1 MNFEESLKN
10 FINRVNNTKDSIA
23 TEEATKTSVIMP
35 FFQILGYDVFNPTEF
50 IPEYT
55 TDVGIKKGEKIDYAI
70 FLNGELTLL
79 IEAKSINEQLEKHDS
94 QLFRY
99 FGTSSAKFA
108 ILTNGIVYRFYS
120 DLDEQNKMDSSPFF
134 EINILDISDSEI
146 IELKKFCKENFDLSM
161 ILDTASE
168 LKYLS
173 LIKKVLKEEFV
184 NPSDDFIR
192 FILSQGV
199 YESVKTQSV
208 VDKYRPIAKKSI
220 SQYINEL
227 VNDKIQNA
235 LKNDSSYEAPV
246 IVSTDPLDEPLPI
259 LEISNVITTADEI
272 ECFFIVKSI
281 LHNTIELSRISYKDT
296 ASYFSIILDGKVTK
310 WICRIF
316 LKENTKY
323 IIIPNGDV
331 NNNKIIIE
339 NLDDI
344 YSNSDQLIAR
354 LTSFIN

>member
-1 MNFEESLKN
+1 MSFEEKLRE
-10 FINRVNNTKDSIA
+10 FIERVKKTKDNIA

-55 TDVGIKKGEKIDYAI
+55 ADVGIKKGEKVDYAI
-70 FLNGELTLL
+70 LLNGELTLL

-99 FGTSSAKFA
+99 FGTTAAKFA
-108 ILTNGIVYRFYS
+108 ILTNGLIYRFYS

-134 EINILDISDSEI
+134 EINLLDISDSEI

-168 LKYLS
+168 LKYLG
-173 LIKKVLKEEFV
+173 LIKKVLKDEFA

-192 FILSQGV
+192 FILTQGV
-199 YESVKTQSV
+199 YDGMKTQNTV
-208 VDKYRPIAKKSI
+208 EKYRPTVKKSI

-235 LKNDSSYEAPV
+235 LKSDESFEPKAIQQFEEVDESAL
-246 IVSTDPLDEPLPI
+246 IASVSNI
-259 LEISNVITTADEI
+259 ITTDEEI

-281 LHNTIELSRISYKDT
+281 LHNAIDLNRIGYKDT
-296 ASYFSIILDGKVTK
+296 ASYFSIIIDGKVTK

-323 IIIPNGDV
+323 IIIPNGDA
-331 NNNKIIIE
+331 NDKIVLDK
-339 NLDDI
+339 LDDI
-344 YSNSDQLIAR
+344 YAYTDRLVAR
-354 LTSFIN
+354 LNSLIS

>member
-1 MNFEESLKN
+1 MSFEEKLRE
-10 FINRVNNTKDSIA
+10 FIERVKKTKDSIA

-55 TDVGIKKGEKIDYAI
+55 ADVGIKKGEKVDYAI
-70 FLNGELTLL
+70 LLNGELTLL

-99 FGTSSAKFA
+99 FGTTAAKFA
-108 ILTNGIVYRFYS
+108 ILTNGLVYRFYS

-134 EINILDISDSEI
+134 EINLLDISDSEI

-168 LKYLS
+168 LKYLG
-173 LIKKVLKEEFV
+173 LIKKVLKDEFS

-199 YESVKTQSV
+199 YDGMKTQNTV
-208 VDKYRPIAKKSI
+208 EKYRPTVKKSV

-235 LKNDSSYEAPV
+235 LKSDESFEPKVAPQFEEADESTLISS
-246 IVSTDPLDEPLPI
+246 VSNI
-259 LEISNVITTADEI
+259 ITTDEEI
-272 ECFFIVKSI
+272 ECFFIIKSI
-281 LHNTIELSRISYKDT
+281 LHNAVDLNRIGYKDT
-296 ASYFSIILDGKVTK
+296 ASYFSIIIDGKVTK

-323 IIIPNGDV
+323 IIIPNGSV
-331 NNNKIIIE
+331 NEKIVLDK
-339 NLDDI
+339 LDDI
-344 YSNSDQLIAR
+344 YTYTDQLIAR
-354 LTSFIN
+354 LTSLLN

>member
-1 MNFEESLKN
+1 MSFEEKLRE
-10 FINRVNNTKDSIA
+10 FIERVKKTKDNIA
-23 TEEATKTSVIMP
+23 TEEATKTSIVMP

-55 TDVGIKKGEKIDYAI
+55 ADVGIKKGEKVDYAI
-70 FLNGELTLL
+70 LLNGELTLL

-99 FGTSSAKFA
+99 FGTTAAKFA
-108 ILTNGIVYRFYS
+108 ILTNGLVYRFYS

-134 EINILDISDSEI
+134 EINLLDISDSEI
-146 IELKKFCKENFDLSM
+146 IELKKFCKDNFDLSM

-168 LKYLS
+168 LKYLG
-173 LIKKVLKEEFV
+173 LIKKVLKDEFA

-199 YESVKTQSV
+199 YDGMKTQNTV
-208 VDKYRPIAKKSI
+208 EKYRPTVKKSV

-235 LKNDSSYEAPV
+235 LKSDESFEPKAIQQFEEVDESALISS
-246 IVSTDPLDEPLPI
+246 VSNI
-259 LEISNVITTADEI
+259 ITTDEEI

-281 LHNTIELSRISYKDT
+281 LHNAVDLNRIGYKDT
-296 ASYFSIILDGKVTK
+296 ASYFSIIIDGKVTK

-323 IIIPNGDV
+323 IIIPNGDA
-331 NNNKIIIE
+331 NEKIVLDK
-339 NLDDI
+339 LDDI
-344 YSNSDQLIAR
+344 YAYTDQLVAR
-354 LTSFIN
+354 LNNLIG

>member
-1 MNFEESLKN
+1 MSFEEKLRE
-10 FINRVNNTKDSIA
+10 FIERVKKTKDNIA

-55 TDVGIKKGEKIDYAI
+55 ADVGIKKGEKVDYAI
-70 FLNGELTLL
+70 LLNGELTLL

-99 FGTSSAKFA
+99 FGTTAAKFA
-108 ILTNGIVYRFYS
+108 ILTNGLVYRFYS

-134 EINILDISDSEI
+134 EINLLDISDSEI

-168 LKYLS
+168 LKYLG
-173 LIKKVLKEEFV
+173 LIKKVLKDEFA

-192 FILSQGV
+192 FILTQGV
-199 YESVKTQSV
+199 YDGMKTQNT
-208 VDKYRPIAKKSI
+208 VDKYRPTVKKSI

-235 LKNDSSYEAPV
+235 LKSDESFEPKAIQQFEEVDESAL
-246 IVSTDPLDEPLPI
+246 IASVSNI
-259 LEISNVITTADEI
+259 ITTDEEI

-281 LHNTIELSRISYKDT
+281 LHNAVDLNRIGYKDT
-296 ASYFSIILDGKVTK
+296 ASYFSIIIDGKVTK

-323 IIIPNGDV
+323 IIIPNGDA
-331 NNNKIIIE
+331 NEKIVLDK
-339 NLDDI
+339 LDDI
-344 YSNSDQLIAR
+344 YTYSDR
-354 LTSFIN
+354 LTSRLEALLG

>member
-1 MNFEESLKN
+1 MSFEEKLRE
-10 FINRVNNTKDSIA
+10 FIERVKKTKDNIA

-55 TDVGIKKGEKIDYAI
+55 ADVGIKKGEKVDYAI
-70 FLNGELTLL
+70 LLNGELTLL

-99 FGTSSAKFA
+99 FGTTAAKFA
-108 ILTNGIVYRFYS
+108 ILTNGLIYRFYS

-134 EINILDISDSEI
+134 EINLLDISDSEI

-168 LKYLS
+168 LKYLG
-173 LIKKVLKEEFV
+173 LIKKVLKDEFS

-192 FILSQGV
+192 FILTQGV
-199 YESVKTQSV
+199 YDGMKTQNT
-208 VDKYRPIAKKSI
+208 VDKYRPTVKKSI

-235 LKNDSSYEAPV
+235 LKSDESFEPKAIQQFEEVDESAL
-246 IVSTDPLDEPLPI
+246 IASVSNI
-259 LEISNVITTADEI
+259 ITTDEEI

-281 LHNTIELSRISYKDT
+281 LHNAVDLNRIGYKDT
-296 ASYFSIILDGKVTK
+296 ASYFSIIIDGKVTK

-323 IIIPNGDV
+323 IIIPNGDA
-331 NNNKIIIE
+331 NEKIVLDK
-339 NLDDI
+339 LDDI
-344 YSNSDQLIAR
+344 YAYTDQLVAR
-354 LTSFIN
+354 LNNLIG

>member
-1 MNFEESLKN
+1 MSFEEKLRE
-10 FINRVNNTKDSIA
+10 FIERVKKTKDNIA

-55 TDVGIKKGEKIDYAI
+55 ADVGIKKGEKVDYAI
-70 FLNGELTLL
+70 LLL

-99 FGTSSAKFA
+99 FGTTAAKFA
-108 ILTNGIVYRFYS
+108 ILTNGLIYRFYS

-134 EINILDISDSEI
+134 EINLLDISDSEI

-168 LKYLS
+168 LKYLG
-173 LIKKVLKEEFV
+173 LIKKVLKDEFS

-192 FILSQGV
+192 FILTQGV
-199 YESVKTQSV
+199 YDGMKTQNT
-208 VDKYRPIAKKSI
+208 VDKYRPTVKKSI

-235 LKNDSSYEAPV
+235 LKSDESFEPKAIQQFEEVDESAL
-246 IVSTDPLDEPLPI
+246 IASVSNI
-259 LEISNVITTADEI
+259 ITTDEEI

-281 LHNTIELSRISYKDT
+281 LHNAVDLNRIGYKDT
-296 ASYFSIILDGKVTK
+296 ASYFSIIIDGKVTK

-323 IIIPNGDV
+323 IIIPNGDA
-331 NNNKIIIE
+331 NEKIVLDK
-339 NLDDI
+339 LDDI
-344 YSNSDQLIAR
+344 YAYTDQLVAR
-354 LTSFIN
+354 LNNLIG

>member
-1 MNFEESLKN
+1 MSFEEKLRE
-10 FINRVNNTKDSIA
+10 FIERVKKTKDSIA
-23 TEEATKTSVIMP
+23 TEEATKTSIVMP

-55 TDVGIKKGEKIDYAI
+55 ADVGIKKGEKVDYAI
-70 FLNGELTLL
+70 LLNGELTLL

-99 FGTSSAKFA
+99 FGTTAAKFA
-108 ILTNGIVYRFYS
+108 ILTNGLVYRFYS

-134 EINILDISDSEI
+134 EINLLDIGDSEI

-168 LKYLS
+168 LKYLG
-173 LIKKVLKEEFV
+173 LIKKVLKDEFA

-199 YESVKTQSV
+199 YDGMKTQNTV
-208 VDKYRPIAKKSI
+208 EKYRPTVKKSV

-235 LKNDSSYEAPV
+235 LKSDESFEPKAIQQFEEVDESSQ
-246 IVSTDPLDEPLPI
+246 ISSVSNI
-259 LEISNVITTADEI
+259 ITTDEEI

-281 LHNTIELSRISYKDT
+281 LHNSVDLNRIGYKDT
-296 ASYFSIILDGKVTK
+296 ASYFSIIIDGKVTK

-323 IIIPNGDV
+323 IIIPNGDA
-331 NNNKIIIE
+331 NEKIVLGS
-339 NLDDI
+339 LDDI
-344 YSNSDQLIAR
+344 YIYSDRLISR
-354 LTSFIN
+354 LESLLG

>member
-1 MNFEESLKN
+1 MGFEEKLKE
-10 FINRVNNTKDSIA
+10 FIERVKKTKDNIA
-23 TEEATKTSVIMP
+23 TEEATKTSIVMP

-55 TDVGIKKGEKIDYAI
+55 ADVGIKKGEKVDYAI
-70 FLNGELTLL
+70 LLNGELTLL

-99 FGTSSAKFA
+99 FGTTSAKFA
-108 ILTNGIVYRFYS
+108 ILTNGLVYRFYS

-134 EINILDISDSEI
+134 EINLLDLSDSEMN
-146 IELKKFCKENFDLSM
+146 ELKKFCKENFDLSL

-168 LKYLS
+168 LKYLG
-173 LIKKVLKEEFV
+173 LIKKVLKDEFA

-199 YESVKTQSV
+199 YDGMKTQNTV
-208 VDKYRPIAKKSI
+208 EKYRPTVKKSI
-220 SQYINEL
+220 SQYLNEL

-235 LKNDSSYEAPV
+235 LKSDETFEPKIVLPV
-246 IVSTDPLDEPLPI
+246 EESDDPTPIVEL
-259 LEISNVITTADEI
+259 SNIITTDEEI
-272 ECFFIVKSI
+272 ECFFIIKSI
-281 LHNTIELSRISYKDT
+281 LHNTIDLSRICYKDT

-310 WICRIF
+310 WICRIY
-316 LKENTKY
+316 LKENIKY
-323 IIIPNGDV
+323 ILIPNGDSNDKV
-331 NNNKIIIE
+331 IIQ

-344 YSNSDQLIAR
+344 YTYSERLISR
-354 LTSFIN
+354 LESLLN

>member
-1 MNFEESLKN
+1 MSFEEKLRE
-10 FINRVNNTKDSIA
+10 FIERVKKTKDSIA
-23 TEEATKTSVIMP
+23 TEEATKTSIVMP

-55 TDVGIKKGEKIDYAI
+55 ADVGIKKGEKVDYAI
-70 FLNGELTLL
+70 LLNGELTLL

-99 FGTSSAKFA
+99 FGTTAAKFA
-108 ILTNGIVYRFYS
+108 ILTNGLVYRFYS

-134 EINILDISDSEI
+134 EINLLDISDSEI
-146 IELKKFCKENFDLSM
+146 IELKKFCKDNFDLSM

-168 LKYLS
+168 LKYLG
-173 LIKKVLKEEFV
+173 LIKKVLKDEFA

-199 YESVKTQSV
+199 YDGMKTQNTV
-208 VDKYRPIAKKSI
+208 EKYRPTVKKSI

-235 LKNDSSYEAPV
+235 LKSDESFEPKTVQQFEEVDESSQ
-246 IVSTDPLDEPLPI
+246 ISSVSNI
-259 LEISNVITTADEI
+259 ITTDEEI
-272 ECFFIVKSI
+272 ECFFIIKSI
-281 LHNTIELSRISYKDT
+281 LHNAVDLNRIGYKDT
-296 ASYFSIILDGKVTK
+296 ASYFSVIIDGKVTK

-323 IIIPNGDV
+323 IIIPNCDS
-331 NNNKIIIE
+331 NEKIMIE

-344 YSNSDQLIAR
+344 YTYSDQLVAR
-354 LTSFIN
+354 LNNLVS

>member
-1 MNFEESLKN
+1 MSFEEKLRE
-10 FINRVNNTKDSIA
+10 FIERVKKTKDNIA
-23 TEEATKTSVIMP
+23 TEEATKTSIVMP

-55 TDVGIKKGEKIDYAI
+55 ADVGIKKGEKVDYAI
-70 FLNGELTLL
+70 LLNGELTLL

-99 FGTSSAKFA
+99 FGTTAAKFA
-108 ILTNGIVYRFYS
+108 ILTNGLVYRFYS

-134 EINILDISDSEI
+134 EINLLDISDSEVV
-146 IELKKFCKENFDLSM
+146 ELKKFCKDNFDLSM

-168 LKYLS
+168 LKYLG
-173 LIKKVLKEEFV
+173 LIKKVLKDEFA

-199 YESVKTQSV
+199 YDGMKTQNTV
-208 VDKYRPIAKKSI
+208 EKYRPTVKKSV

-235 LKNDSSYEAPV
+235 LKSDESFEPKAIQQFEEVDESS
-246 IVSTDPLDEPLPI
+246 L
-259 LEISNVITTADEI
+259 ISNVSNIITTDEEI
-272 ECFFIVKSI
+272 ETFFIVKSI
-281 LHNTIELSRISYKDT
+281 LHNAIDLNRIGYKDT
-296 ASYFSIILDGKVTK
+296 ASYFSIIIDGKVTK
-310 WICRIF
+310 WICRIY

-323 IIIPNGDV
+323 IIIPNCET
-331 NNNKIIIE
+331 NEKIVLDK
-339 NLDDI
+339 LDDI
-344 YSNSDQLIAR
+344 YTYTEQLVAR
-354 LTSFIN
+354 LDSLIG

>member
-1 MNFEESLKN
+1 MSFEEKLRE
-10 FINRVNNTKDSIA
+10 FIERVKKTKDNIA
-23 TEEATKTSVIMP
+23 TEEATKTSIVMP

-55 TDVGIKKGEKIDYAI
+55 ADVGIKKGEKVDYAI
-70 FLNGELTLL
+70 LLNGELTLL

-99 FGTSSAKFA
+99 FGTTAAKFA
-108 ILTNGIVYRFYS
+108 ILTNGLVYRFYS

-134 EINILDISDSEI
+134 EINLLDISDSEI
-146 IELKKFCKENFDLSM
+146 VELKKFCKDNFDLSM

-168 LKYLS
+168 LKYLG
-173 LIKKVLKEEFV
+173 LIKKVLKDEFT

-199 YESVKTQSV
+199 YDGMKTQNTV
-208 VDKYRPIAKKSI
+208 EKYRPTVKKSV

-235 LKNDSSYEAPV
+235 LKSDESFEPKAIQQFEEVDESS
-246 IVSTDPLDEPLPI
+246 L
-259 LEISNVITTADEI
+259 ISNVSNIITTDEEI

-281 LHNTIELSRISYKDT
+281 LHNAIDLNRIGYKDT
-296 ASYFSIILDGKVTK
+296 ASYFSIIIDGKVTK
-310 WICRIF
+310 WICRIY

-323 IIIPNGDV
+323 IIIPNGDA
-331 NNNKIIIE
+331 NEKIILD

-344 YSNSDQLIAR
+344 YAYTEQLVARLNNLIA
-354 LTSFIN
+354 

>member
-1 MNFEESLKN
+1 MSFEEKLKE
-10 FINRVNNTKDSIA
+10 FIERVRKTKDNIA
-23 TEEATKTSVIMP
+23 TEEATKTSIVMP

-55 TDVGIKKGEKIDYAI
+55 ADVGIKKGEKVDYAI
-70 FLNGELTLL
+70 LLNGELTLL

-99 FGTSSAKFA
+99 FGTTAAKFA
-108 ILTNGIVYRFYS
+108 ILTNGLVYRFYS

-134 EINILDISDSEI
+134 EINLLDISDSEVV
-146 IELKKFCKENFDLSM
+146 ELKKFCKDNFDLSM

-168 LKYLS
+168 LKYLG
-173 LIKKVLKEEFV
+173 LIKKVLKDEFA

-199 YESVKTQSV
+199 YDGMKTQNTV
-208 VDKYRPIAKKSI
+208 EKYRPTVKKSV

-235 LKNDSSYEAPV
+235 LKSDESFEPKAIQQFEEVDESS
-246 IVSTDPLDEPLPI
+246 L
-259 LEISNVITTADEI
+259 ISNVSNIITTDEEI
-272 ECFFIVKSI
+272 ETFFIVKSI
-281 LHNTIELSRISYKDT
+281 LHNAIDLNRIGYKDT
-296 ASYFSIILDGKVTK
+296 ASYFSIIIDGKVTK
-310 WICRIF
+310 WICRIY

-323 IIIPNGDV
+323 IIIPNCET
-331 NNNKIIIE
+331 NEKIVLDK
-339 NLDDI
+339 LDDI
-344 YSNSDQLIAR
+344 YTYTEQLVAR
-354 LTSFIN
+354 LDNLIG

>member
-1 MNFEESLKN
+1 MSFEEKLRE
-10 FINRVNNTKDSIA
+10 FIERVKKTKDSIA
-23 TEEATKTSVIMP
+23 TEEATKTSIVMP

-55 TDVGIKKGEKIDYAI
+55 ADVGIKKGEKVDYAI
-70 FLNGELTLL
+70 LLNGELTLL

-99 FGTSSAKFA
+99 FGTTAAKFA
-108 ILTNGIVYRFYS
+108 ILTNGLVYRFYS

-134 EINILDISDSEI
+134 EINLLDISDSEI

-168 LKYLS
+168 LKYLG
-173 LIKKVLKEEFV
+173 LIKKVLKDEFA

-192 FILSQGV
+192 FILTQGV
-199 YESVKTQSV
+199 YDGMKTQNT
-208 VDKYRPIAKKSI
+208 VDKYRPTVKKSI

-235 LKNDSSYEAPV
+235 LKSDESFEPKAIQQFEEVDESAL
-246 IVSTDPLDEPLPI
+246 IASVSNI
-259 LEISNVITTADEI
+259 ITTDEEI

-281 LHNTIELSRISYKDT
+281 LHNTVDLNRIGYKDT
-296 ASYFSIILDGKVTK
+296 ASYFSIIIDGKVTK

-323 IIIPNGDV
+323 IIIPNGDA
-331 NNNKIIIE
+331 NEKIVLDK
-339 NLDDI
+339 LDDI
-344 YSNSDQLIAR
+344 YAYTDQLVAR
-354 LTSFIN
+354 LNNLIG

>member
-1 MNFEESLKN
+1 MSFEEKLRE
-10 FINRVNNTKDSIA
+10 FIERVKKTKDSIA

-55 TDVGIKKGEKIDYAI
+55 ADVGIKKGEKVDYAI
-70 FLNGELTLL
+70 LLNGELTLL
-79 IEAKSINEQLEKHDS
+79 IEAKSINEQLQKHDS

-99 FGTSSAKFA
+99 FGTTAAKFA
-108 ILTNGIVYRFYS
+108 ILTNGLVYRFYS

-134 EINILDISDSEI
+134 EINLLDISDSEI
-146 IELKKFCKENFDLSM
+146 IELKKFCKENFDLSL

-168 LKYLS
+168 LKYLG
-173 LIKKVLKEEFV
+173 LIKKVLKDEFAS
-184 NPSDDFIR
+184 PSDDFIR

-199 YESVKTQSV
+199 YDGMKTQNT
-208 VDKYRPIAKKSI
+208 VDKYRPTVKKSI

-235 LKNDSSYEAPV
+235 LKS
-246 IVSTDPLDEPLPI
+246 DEPIEHKAAVPVEEPGEDETVVEL
-259 LEISNVITTADEI
+259 SNIITTDEEI
-272 ECFFIVKSI
+272 ECFFIIKSI
-281 LHNTIELSRISYKDT
+281 LHNAIGLNRIGYKDT
-296 ASYFSIILDGKVTK
+296 VSYFSIIIDGKVTK

-323 IIIPNGDV
+323 IIIPNDDT
-331 NNNKIIIE
+331 NEKIILDS
-339 NLDDI
+339 LDDI
-344 YSNSDQLIAR
+344 YTYSDRLIHR
-354 LTSFIN
+354 LESLLG

>member
-1 MNFEESLKN
+1 MSFEEKLKE
-10 FINRVNNTKDSIA
+10 FIERVKKTKDSIA
-23 TEEATKTSVIMP
+23 TEEATKTSIVMP

-55 TDVGIKKGEKIDYAI
+55 ADVGIKKGEKVDYAI
-70 FLNGELTLL
+70 LLSGELTLL

-99 FGTSSAKFA
+99 FGTTAAKFA
-108 ILTNGIVYRFYS
+108 ILTNGLVYRFYS

-134 EINILDISDSEI
+134 EINLLDIGDSEI

-168 LKYLS
+168 LKYLG
-173 LIKKVLKEEFV
+173 LIKKVLKDEFA

-199 YESVKTQSV
+199 YDGMKTQNTV
-208 VDKYRPIAKKSI
+208 EKYRPTVKKSV

-235 LKNDSSYEAPV
+235 LKSDESFEPKAIQQFEEVDESSQ
-246 IVSTDPLDEPLPI
+246 ISSVSNI
-259 LEISNVITTADEI
+259 ITTDEEI

-281 LHNTIELSRISYKDT
+281 LHNSVDLNRIGYKDT
-296 ASYFSIILDGKVTK
+296 ASYFSIIIDGKVTK

-323 IIIPNGDV
+323 IIIPNGDA
-331 NNNKIIIE
+331 NEKIVLGS
-339 NLDDI
+339 LDDI
-344 YSNSDQLIAR
+344 YIYSDRLISR
-354 LTSFIN
+354 LESLLG

>member
-1 MNFEESLKN
+1 MSFEEKLRE
-10 FINRVNNTKDSIA
+10 FIERVKKTKDSIA

-55 TDVGIKKGEKIDYAI
+55 ADVGIKKGEKVDYAI
-70 FLNGELTLL
+70 LLNGELTLL

-99 FGTSSAKFA
+99 FGTTAAKFA
-108 ILTNGIVYRFYS
+108 ILTNGLVYRFYS

-134 EINILDISDSEI
+134 EINLLDISDSEI
-146 IELKKFCKENFDLSM
+146 VELKKFCKENFDLSM

-168 LKYLS
+168 LKYLG
-173 LIKKVLKEEFV
+173 LIKKVLKDEFA

-192 FILSQGV
+192 FILTQGV
-199 YESVKTQSV
+199 YDGMKTQNT
-208 VDKYRPIAKKSI
+208 VDKYRPTVKKSI

-235 LKNDSSYEAPV
+235 LKSDESFESKTVQQFEEVDESAV
-246 IVSTDPLDEPLPI
+246 IAS
-259 LEISNVITTADEI
+259 ISNIITTDEEI

-281 LHNTIELSRISYKDT
+281 LHNAVDLNRIGYKDT
-296 ASYFSIILDGKVTK
+296 ASYFSIIIDGKVTK

-323 IIIPNGDV
+323 IIIPNGSA
-331 NNNKIIIE
+331 NEKIVIDK
-339 NLDDI
+339 LDDI
-344 YSNSDQLIAR
+344 YAFSDR
-354 LTSFIN
+354 LTSRIESLLG

>member
-1 MNFEESLKN
+1 MSFEEKLRE
-10 FINRVNNTKDSIA
+10 FIERVKKTKDSIA
-23 TEEATKTSVIMP
+23 TEEATKTSIVMP

-55 TDVGIKKGEKIDYAI
+55 ADVGIKKGEKVDYAI
-70 FLNGELTLL
+70 LLNGELTLL

-99 FGTSSAKFA
+99 FGTTAAKFA
-108 ILTNGIVYRFYS
+108 ILTNGLVYRFYS

-134 EINILDISDSEI
+134 EINLLDISDSEI

-168 LKYLS
+168 LKYLG
-173 LIKKVLKEEFV
+173 LIKKVLKDEFA

-199 YESVKTQSV
+199 YDGMKTQNTV
-208 VDKYRPIAKKSI
+208 EKYRPTVKKSI

-235 LKNDSSYEAPV
+235 LKSDESFEPKAIQQFEEVDESAL
-246 IVSTDPLDEPLPI
+246 IASVSNI
-259 LEISNVITTADEI
+259 ITTDEEI

-281 LHNTIELSRISYKDT
+281 LHNAIDLNRIGYKDT
-296 ASYFSIILDGKVTK
+296 ASYFSIIIDGKVTK

-323 IIIPNGDV
+323 IIIPNCDS
-331 NNNKIIIE
+331 NEKIMIE

-344 YSNSDQLIAR
+344 YTYSDQLVAR
-354 LTSFIN
+354 LNNLVG

>member
-10 FINRVNNTKDSIA
+10 FIVRVNNIKDSIA

-55 TDVGIKKGEKIDYAI
+55 ADVGIKKGEKVDYAI
-70 FLNGELTLL
+70 FLNGELTLI

-134 EINILDISDSEI
+134 EINLLDISDSEI
-146 IELKKFCKENFDLSM
+146 SELKKFCKENFDLSM

-168 LKYLS
+168 LKYLG
-173 LIKKVLKEEFV
+173 LIKKVLKDEFA

-192 FILSQGV
+192 FILTQGV
-199 YESVKTQSV
+199 YEGIKTQSIV
-208 VDKYRPIAKKSI
+208 EKYKPTVKKSI

-235 LKNDSSYEAPV
+235 LKNDETYESLT
-246 IVSTDPLDEPLPI
+246 ITSTEQPDELSLIQDIPNI
-259 LEISNVITTADEI
+259 ITTEDEI
-272 ECFFIVKSI
+272 QCYFIVKSI
-281 LHNTIELSRISYKDT
+281 LHNLIDLGRISYKDT
-296 ASYFSIILDGKVTK
+296 ASYFAIILDGKVTK
-310 WICRIF
+310 WLCRIY
-316 LKENTKY
+316 LKENVKY
-323 IIIPNGDV
+323 ILIPDNET
-331 NNNKIIIE
+331 NQKIIID

-344 YSNSDQLIAR
+344 YNYTAPLTNR
-354 LTSFIN
+354 LECLMN

>member
-1 MNFEESLKN
+1 MSFEEKLRE
-10 FINRVNNTKDSIA
+10 FIERVKKTKDNIA
-23 TEEATKTSVIMP
+23 TEEATKTSIVMP

-55 TDVGIKKGEKIDYAI
+55 ADVGIKKGEKVDYAI
-70 FLNGELTLL
+70 LLNGELTLL

-99 FGTSSAKFA
+99 FGTTAAKFA
-108 ILTNGIVYRFYS
+108 ILTNGLIYRFYS

-134 EINILDISDSEI
+134 EINLLDISDSEI

-168 LKYLS
+168 LKYLG
-173 LIKKVLKEEFV
+173 LIKKVLKDEFS

-192 FILSQGV
+192 FILTQGV
-199 YESVKTQSV
+199 YDGMKTQNT
-208 VDKYRPIAKKSI
+208 VDKYRPTVKKSI

-235 LKNDSSYEAPV
+235 LKSDESFEPKAIQQFEEVDESAL
-246 IVSTDPLDEPLPI
+246 IASVSNI
-259 LEISNVITTADEI
+259 ITTDEEI
-272 ECFFIVKSI
+272 ECFFIVKSL
-281 LHNTIELSRISYKDT
+281 LHNAVDLNRIGYKDT
-296 ASYFSIILDGKVTK
+296 ASYFSIIIDGKVTK

-323 IIIPNGDV
+323 IIIPNGDA
-331 NNNKIIIE
+331 NEKIVLDK
-339 NLDDI
+339 LDDI
-344 YSNSDQLIAR
+344 YAYTDQLVAR
-354 LTSFIN
+354 LNSLIS